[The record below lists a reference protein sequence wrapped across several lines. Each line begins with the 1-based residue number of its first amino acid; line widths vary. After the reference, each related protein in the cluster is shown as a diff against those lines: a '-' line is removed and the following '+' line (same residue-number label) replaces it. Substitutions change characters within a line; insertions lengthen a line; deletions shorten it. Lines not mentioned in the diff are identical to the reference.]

1 MMGFGRIQEV
11 TELVVDLEVGMAS
24 WKCMGWLVWH
34 KVEITFAG
42 GEPDGIAGS
51 VLGKDI
57 PRNKFH
63 QTLEVEGV
71 CSCINNVYLVS
82 INCVFHHL
90 FQPASNTIM
99 LGG

>member
-51 VLGKDI
+51 V
-57 PRNKFH
+57 
-63 QTLEVEGV
+63 
-71 CSCINNVYLVS
+71 
-82 INCVFHHL
+82 
-90 FQPASNTIM
+90 
-99 LGG
+99 